1 MNYKEFFFFAA
12 MGISA
17 MGIFSPAH
25 AQTYPMKPVKII
37 VAFPPGGGTDVVA
50 RLVGQKL
57 AEAYGQSFIIENRAG
72 AGGTLGSESVA
83 KALPD
88 GYTLTIAT
96 SSTHGIA
103 PSVYRGLGYDPVR
116 DFAPV
121 TLLATTPFL
130 LAVHPSVQAN
140 NLAELIA
147 LAKSKP
153 SKLNYGSAGN
163 GSGNQLATE
172 LLCMMAGVKMV
183 HIPYKGA
190 GPAIADLAA
199 GHLDLIINDMS
210 SLLPFVNSGKL
221 RAIAVM
227 GAKRNPALPNVP
239 TASESGL
246 PGYEGEAWY
255 GLMAPA
261 KTPPAITAQL
271 QSDIAKAIRETDLKE
286 KLRAQGLDA
295 IGGTPEQ
302 FQTYLNREIAKW
314 ADVVKATGARVE

>member
-1 MNYKEFFFFAA
+1 MNRKAFLLLAA
-12 MGISA
+12 MGIL
-17 MGIFSPAH
+17 SPAR
-25 AQTYPMKPVKII
+25 AQTYPTRPVKII
-37 VAFPPGGGTDVVA
+37 VPFPPGGGTDVVA
-50 RLVGQKL
+50 RAVGQKL

-72 AGGTLGSESVA
+72 AGGTMGSEAAA
-83 KALPD
+83 KSPPD
-88 GYTLTIAT
+88 GYTLNIAT

-103 PSVYRGLGYDPVR
+103 PSVYRNLGYDPIR
-116 DFAPV
+116 DFVPV
-121 TLLATTPFL
+121 TLLATTPFV
-130 LAVHPSVQAN
+130 LAVHPSLPAN
-140 NLAELIA
+140 NLTELIA
-147 LAKSKP
+147 LAKSRP

-190 GPAIADLAA
+190 GPAIADLVA
-199 GHLDLIINDMS
+199 GQLDLIINDMS
-210 SLLPFVNSGKL
+210 SLLGFVNSGRL

-227 GAKRNPALPNVP
+227 GARRNAALPNVP

-255 GLMAPA
+255 GLLAPA

-271 QSDIAKAIRETDLKE
+271 QSDIAKAIRDTDLKE
-286 KLRAQGLDA
+286 RLRAQGLDA

-302 FQTYLNREIAKW
+302 FQAYLKREIAKW